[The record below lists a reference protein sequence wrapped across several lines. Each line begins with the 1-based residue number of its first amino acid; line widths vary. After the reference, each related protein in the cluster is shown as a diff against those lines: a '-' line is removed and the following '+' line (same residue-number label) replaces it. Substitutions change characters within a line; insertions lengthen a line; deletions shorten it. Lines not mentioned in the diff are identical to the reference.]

1 MILDINGKYAP
12 AILFLISGYLLWDKN
27 TALFYY
33 TFGFFINM
41 LMNLV
46 LKGTLQEPRPDI
58 NETHFKLLLTHGKR
72 FIIKNGLP
80 YDIFGMPSGH
90 TQSCFFSTLY
100 IYLTIQNYR
109 ILLIYLLLCL
119 CTMYQRIAYNH
130 HTLLQVIM
138 GGVVGIFLGY
148 ITFHLYSQSLK
159 GKLDERSDD
168 YASN

>member
-1 MILDINGKYAP
+1 MVLDINGKYAP
-12 AILFLISGYLLWDKN
+12 TILFLTSIYLLWDKN

-41 LMNLV
+41 LLNLGVKGV
-46 LKGTLQEPRPDI
+46 LKEPRPDI
-58 NETHFKLLLTHGKR
+58 DETNFKLLLTHGQR

-90 TQSCFFSTLY
+90 TQSCFFSTIY

-109 ILLIYLLLCL
+109 MLLIYLLLCL
-119 CTMYQRIAYNH
+119 STIYQRIAYNH

-138 GGVVGIFLGY
+138 GGTVGAFFGY
-148 ITFHLYSQSLK
+148 ITFYLYSQSLK
-159 GKLDERSDD
+159 GKIDERSDD